1 MKSRVDKLNEV
12 LARLFRDLPPV
23 LDDAA
28 REVSAGR
35 ISGSEM
41 HVIAEIG
48 VGKAKTMTQVAAGL
62 RISVGALTTAIDKLV
77 KKDYVRRFRVPEDR
91 RIVKLALTPEG
102 AALARA
108 HTAFRN
114 TMVEEAFA
122 SLTEEQRALL
132 LLALEDMDEYFRM
145 QAVRPVREEQEPPLR
160 PIRIGELEIP
170 APIVQGDMGAAFSS
184 PRLAAA
190 IAACGGV
197 GALTSVQP
205 GFAEPDYERDPQT
218 ANLRAL
224 RRDIAEACER
234 LDRLAAGKAI
244 GAIAV
249 NVLYASPDCARVVQ
263 TAIEAGARVIIAG
276 MGLPISLPGMVG
288 DARVT
293 LVPMVSSARAVA
305 LLRKAWAKKYNRAPD
320 AVIFEGPHKCG
331 ILGFKEEQL
340 DGAAAGFYRSVVEIR
355 RELADLPNCPLI
367 VANGAMS
374 RADVKRA
381 VAYGA
386 DGIQL
391 DEPFVLTPE
400 CGAPASVRAVYAEAE
415 RREALILKSPLGRP
429 VRMLRNALTDRAL
442 RGNVDPARCTG
453 CIDLCPKKDI
463 PFCLADALNATA
475 RGDAENGILFCAEN
489 GGRAAPCAAVADIFK
504 AFC

>member
-1 MKSRVDKLNEV
+1 MKSQVDKPGEI
-12 LARLFRDLPPV
+12 LARLFRDIPPI
-23 LDDAA
+23 LEDAA
-28 REVSAGR
+28 RRASAGR

-41 HVIAEIG
+41 HVLTEIG

-77 KKDYVRRFRVPEDR
+77 KKGYVDRCRVPEDR
-91 RIVKLALTPEG
+91 RIVKLSLSQEG

-108 HTAFRN
+108 HTVFRK
-114 TMVEEAFA
+114 TMVEGAFA
-122 SLTEEQRALL
+122 SLTEEQRSLL
-132 LLALEDMDEYFRM
+132 LCALENLDEYFRM
-145 QAVRPVREEQEPPLR
+145 QAVRPIREEREPPLR
-160 PIRIGELEIP
+160 SIRIGELDIP

-197 GALTSVQP
+197 GVLTSVQP

-224 RRDIAEACER
+224 KRDISEACER
-234 LDRLAAGKAI
+234 LGAGKGL

-249 NVLYASPDCARVVQ
+249 NVLYASPDCARVVK

-276 MGLPISLPGMVG
+276 MGLPTSLPGMAG
-288 DARVT
+288 DARVK

-305 LLRKAWAKKYNRAPD
+305 LLRRAWAKKYNRAPD
-320 AVIFEGPHKCG
+320 AVIFEGPFKCG

-340 DGAAAGFYRSVVEIR
+340 DGAAADFYRSVVEIR

-386 DGIQL
+386 DGVQL
-391 DEPFVLTPE
+391 DEAFALTPE
-400 CGAPASVRAVYAEAE
+400 CGAPAAVRAVYAEAK
-415 RREALILKSPLGRP
+415 RREALILKSPLGMP
-429 VRMLRNALTDRAL
+429 VRMLRNALTDRVL

-463 PFCLADALNATA
+463 PFCLTEALNATA
-475 RGDAENGILFCAEN
+475 CGDAEKGILFCAEN
-489 GGRAAPCAAVADIFK
+489 GGRAAPYDTVSGIFK
-504 AFC
+504 DLCREP